1 MTRTQNKP
9 LKIGESGCC
18 HKNLSLPFEAAST
31 STSMTDL
38 SPSEIKTALGF
49 EDGDRD
55 TLVDIFW
62 PAFKFHAKVDWIY
75 KSDVQK
81 EKEASAQ
88 INSNR
93 SKQQAKSNLNRK
105 KLERESISE
114 FWRILS

>member
-31 STSMTDL
+31 STPMTDF
-38 SPSEIKTALGF
+38 SPCEIKTALGF
-49 EDGDRD
+49 EDKDRD

-62 PAFKFHAKVDWIY
+62 PAFDAKADWIY

-81 EKEASAQ
+81 EREASAQ
-88 INSNR
+88 INSNQ

-105 KLERESISE
+105 KLECESISE
-114 FWRILS
+114 FWRIL